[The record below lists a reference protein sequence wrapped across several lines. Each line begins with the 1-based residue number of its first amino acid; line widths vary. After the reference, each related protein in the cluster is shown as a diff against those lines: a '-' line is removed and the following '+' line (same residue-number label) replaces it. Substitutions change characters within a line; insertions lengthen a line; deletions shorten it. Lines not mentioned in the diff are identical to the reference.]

1 MNALIPR
8 SKLVVFPKSGHMT
21 FVDQPGLFI
30 EAVQSFLS
38 EGKFDEARFQR

>member
-1 MNALIPR
+1 MNAPIPE

-21 FVDQPGLFI
+21 FVDQPDLFM

-38 EGKFDEARFQR
+38 TGE